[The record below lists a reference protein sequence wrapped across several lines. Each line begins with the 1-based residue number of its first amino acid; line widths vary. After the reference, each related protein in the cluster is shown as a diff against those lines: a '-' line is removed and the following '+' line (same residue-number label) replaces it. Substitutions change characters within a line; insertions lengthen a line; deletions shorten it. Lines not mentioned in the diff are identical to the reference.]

1 MFASLPSENITFS
14 PINLINPQQKYDQLE
29 NQKMVLSFK
38 TQCFSYWKHIV
49 LV

>member
-29 NQKMVLSFK
+29 NQKNGFVIQNAMF
-38 TQCFSYWKHIV
+38 
-49 LV
+49 